1 MYIYIYSLGHVTA
14 CTYSNLFPVHA
25 GLCVFT
31 HSTSCEA
38 FIPGRYVTT
47 EAFEDVEAGSNKNA
61 FIIFDVYFV
70 RVRTCRNLFLMV
82 VVPYQVS
89 ELILIDRPPLLLLAL
104 YFDQSLCSYCR
115 KPMDS
120 NGFMFSKA

>member
-1 MYIYIYSLGHVTA
+1 MY
-14 CTYSNLFPVHA
+14 LFPVHA

-38 FIPGRYVTT
+38 FIPGRYATT

-61 FIIFDVYFV
+61 FIIDVYFV

-89 ELILIDRPPLLLLAL
+89 ELILIDRPPLLLLAV
-104 YFDQSLCSYCR
+104 YFDQSLCPIVVNPWIR
-115 KPMDS
+115 MDLCLARHKS
-120 NGFMFSKA
+120 ASIELLKG